1 MSVRRMG
8 GLVYLLDGRGAP
20 RFIILGSTE
29 MLPPSSCPRTI
40 RACSATFRSMRKSVA
55 ASLGRAVGLVLDVHR
70 PVAPVGLDADDI
82 AVSSGV
88 VARLPHGRVRWSGDG
103 QDRLRPD
110 LEGCPNKAIRHD
122 CILKE
127 LQKLETTTVLTFL
140 RGSAKDDLLTP
151 PKPGEDRQPLTPGEC
166 RMLRKMGASDAEI
179 VGAPRELACAGQNL
193 GTR

>member
-1 MSVRRMG
+1 MCGSIYLSIYLLTIRRDLYYSHVIWTERLRSRGRCMSVRRMG

-127 LQKLETTTVLTFL
+127 LQKL
-140 RGSAKDDLLTP
+140 
-151 PKPGEDRQPLTPGEC
+151 
-166 RMLRKMGASDAEI
+166 
-179 VGAPRELACAGQNL
+179 
-193 GTR
+193 